1 MIPRVSCPERPLC
14 SPLAIV
20 PLMNVGS
27 AFFARNNGLCF
38 DTSEVESSRVMS
50 CRVELS
56 PIQSNPIPTNE
67 LNARP
72 AASASAARAAAVR
85 RLEYREIERRA
96 PAATHAARA
105 GGESLDRWPLD
116 SRTPASTSDAF
127 SDRRLVIDR
136 RPLLTLPVAITR
148 LASPSLRLQDDPLPS
163 PSPSPA
169 AYAPMWL
176 ADSHTVQ
183 FCSVQFGRNSVLAR
197 LGYRLSC
204 SRCYR
209 HATSLR
215 C

>member
-1 MIPRVSCPERPLC
+1 M
-14 SPLAIV
+14 
-20 PLMNVGS
+20 
-27 AFFARNNGLCF
+27 
-38 DTSEVESSRVMS
+38 
-50 CRVELS
+50 
-56 PIQSNPIPTNE
+56 
-67 LNARP
+67 
-72 AASASAARAAAVR
+72 R

-215 C
+215 CGMLSAYDCCKVVSVDAQRCNSSSDREFRSRLSVSGV